1 MRYIRIFYNN
11 WSTLYSHTPSLPA
24 QEGEMMAIERYWGEM
39 LWNVQ
44 NQLWRTHY
52 ENQEN

>member
-1 MRYIRIFYNN
+1 MD
-11 WSTLYSHTPSLPA
+11 
-24 QEGEMMAIERYWGEM
+24 WGEM